1 MKNISLPIRF
11 GLVTTACLIAY
22 FLILGIFNLH
32 TNPLFSI
39 FNGVITGFGIYET
52 INYTKLRDDEHFNY
66 TIGFQNGLITGFI
79 ASILFTLFFVIY
91 ATEIDPKFISKLLTV
106 FSSDY
111 NVHIGLVAFVVAIMG
126 VTTTIVMTLTCMQF
140 LKKSNNITQKA

>member
-1 MKNISLPIRF
+1 MFWK
-11 GLVTTACLIAY
+11 
-22 FLILGIFNLH
+22 
-32 TNPLFSI
+32 SI